1 MDIFSATSKQ
11 VETATTPKAVSAT
24 DTTTTR
30 PVEQTADTSQIN
42 QPTTK
47 EDKVKSLTKTVKDLN
62 DQMDMLNTNITFG
75 FNDKI
80 DVMYVNVMEKSTG
93 KLIRKFPTDEAMNLS
108 EKMKEIVGII
118 FDKKG

>member
-11 VETATTPKAVSAT
+11 VETATTPKVANSA
-24 DTTTTR
+24 DATTR
-30 PVEQTADTSQIN
+30 PVEQTADTSKVN
-42 QPTTK
+42 EPSK

-62 DQMDMLNTNITFG
+62 NQMDMLNTNITFG

-80 DVMYVNVMEKSTG
+80 DIMYVNVMEKSTG
-93 KLIRKFPTDEAMNLS
+93 KVIRKFPTEEAMNLS

>member
-1 MDIFSATSKQ
+1 MDIFSVTSKQ

-24 DTTTTR
+24 DTAATR
-30 PVEQTADTSQIN
+30 PVEQTADTSKVN
-42 QPTTK
+42 EPSK

-93 KLIRKFPTDEAMNLS
+93 KVIRKFPTDEAMNLS

>member
-11 VETATTPKAVSAT
+11 VETATTPKVVNAA
-24 DTTTTR
+24 DTTTR
-30 PVEQTADTSQIN
+30 SVEQTADTSKVN
-42 QPTTK
+42 QPTK
-47 EDKVKSLTKTVKDLN
+47 EDTVKSLTKTVKDLN
-62 DQMDMLNTNITFG
+62 DQMDLLNTNITFG

-80 DVMYVNVMEKSTG
+80 DIMYVNVMEKSTG
-93 KLIRKFPTDEAMNLS
+93 KVIRKFPTDEAMILS